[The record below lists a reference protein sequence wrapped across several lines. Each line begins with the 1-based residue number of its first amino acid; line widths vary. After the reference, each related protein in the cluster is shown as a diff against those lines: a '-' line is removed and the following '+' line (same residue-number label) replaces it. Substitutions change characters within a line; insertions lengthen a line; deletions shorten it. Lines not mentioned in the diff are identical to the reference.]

1 MKFKPG
7 DLVTYKEFDASQR
20 GGNRVMMVVDR
31 MSRLKN
37 EGDYY
42 RLLDRGSVTI
52 CHSTALIRWEGN
64 EDSN

>member
-1 MKFKPG
+1 
-7 DLVTYKEFDASQR
+7 
-20 GGNRVMMVVDR
+20 MMVVDR

-42 RLLDRGSVTI
+42 RLLDRGAVTI
-52 CHSTALIRWEGN
+52 CHSTALIRWEGD